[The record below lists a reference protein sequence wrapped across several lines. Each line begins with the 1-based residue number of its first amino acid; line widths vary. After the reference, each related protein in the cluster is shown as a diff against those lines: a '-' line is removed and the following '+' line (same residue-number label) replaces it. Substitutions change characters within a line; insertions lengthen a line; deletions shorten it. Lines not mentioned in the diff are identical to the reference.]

1 MELWIRS
8 QDRIVLMKIDTL
20 SLAIDE
26 EGTILGYGTDG
37 SIKVNLANYKTKER
51 AWEVLEEIQEQ
62 IKKQELTMFFPD
74 KIEKVKYYGKVYE
87 MPKE

>member
-51 AWEVLEEIQEQ
+51 A
-62 IKKQELTMFFPD
+62 
-74 KIEKVKYYGKVYE
+74 
-87 MPKE
+87 